1 MQVIFISEIKYKRNI
16 SLEKN
21 DYVSILNTMTMKMY
35 IRIPRL
41 KTKKHGF
48 TLKSQNIK
56 EPVGI

>member
-41 KTKKHGF
+41 KT
-48 TLKSQNIK
+48 
-56 EPVGI
+56 